1 MNLKDKYVFRPYS
14 SIFPE
19 LFKREERRLR
29 SVLGEGIRIEH
40 IGSTSVPG
48 LGGKVVIDILVLSP
62 KGSWEKIKGKLKALG
77 YLYRPKDRERESE
90 KLFFMADLA
99 DSELGTRL
107 YHVHLSFDGSSEL
120 KNSIGFRDY
129 LRAHPKEL
137 KEYAAIK
144 KKAAL
149 EAQKFSSKDEMR
161 DIYGKVKEEFI
172 EKVLSKL

>member
-1 MNLKDKYVFRPYS
+1 MDLKDKYIFRPYS

-19 LFKREERRLR
+19 LFKSEEKRLKG
-29 SVLGEGIRIEH
+29 VLRDGVRIEH

-48 LGGKVVIDILVLSP
+48 LGGKGVIDILVLSP
-62 KGSWEKIKGKLKALG
+62 KGSWEKIKGELKALG
-77 YLYRPKDRERESE
+77 YLYRPKDREREAE
-90 KLFFMADLA
+90 KLFFMADLE
-99 DSELGTRL
+99 DRELGTRL
-107 YHVHLSFDGSSEL
+107 YHIHLSYDGSSEL

-161 DIYGKVKEEFI
+161 DIYGSVKEEFI
-172 EKVLSKL
+172 EKILSKI